1 VISGRRK
8 RRRMKLG
15 PPWLPANAGSEFEA
29 MGGRRLLD
37 LDGRDRPLAAAS
49 FQDPGKTAADIPVM
63 TWANTARVAY
73 AG

>member
-1 VISGRRK
+1 
-8 RRRMKLG
+8 
-15 PPWLPANAGSEFEA
+15 

-73 AG
+73 VGWRAAWKSSFRLEIAI